1 MPAPTSV
8 LEELRSEDGTL
19 YQVTYSPGSVAP
31 WRLVVDGVQE
41 RSYDSF
47 SEAMYD
53 WRELAQEL
61 EVGDE

>member
-47 SEAMYD
+47 SDAMHD
-53 WRELAQEL
+53 WRELMQEL